1 MKVKIKKVHPDAKVP
16 EYKTE
21 SAAGC
26 DIHSIEEVKIKPG
39 ESALIRTGLAFEF
52 ENGYF
57 AMIAPRSSFALK
69 NNLDV
74 PNSVGICDSDYRGEY
89 LMAIRNLG
97 TKEAIVEKHERIGQI
112 VFVPFVQ
119 AQFEEVENLGETQRG
134 TGGFGSTGKF

>member
-1 MKVKIKKVHPDAKVP
+1 MKVKIKKVHPDAIIP
-16 EYKTE
+16 EYKSA

-39 ESALIRTGLAFEF
+39 ESVLIRTGLAFEF
-52 ENGYF
+52 DDGYF

-89 LMAIRNLG
+89 LMAIRNIG
-97 TKEAIVEKHERIGQI
+97 TTEVIVEKHERIAQI
-112 VFVPFVQ
+112 VFVPFAQ

-134 TGGFGSTGKF
+134 TKGFGSTGKF